1 MQLPYSFK
9 KMIIT
14 SSSDL
19 TQSALALFMAWIAIA
34 NHTHNTIANNDLT
47 VTANLFY

>member
-14 SSSDL
+14 SSSDF
-19 TQSALALFMAWIAIA
+19 TQSTLALFMTRIAIA
-34 NHTHNTIANNDLT
+34 NHTYNTIAYNDLA
-47 VTANLFY
+47 VTANFLY